1 MLRWSTQRAYDQYK
15 DHLVGQLTS
24 YFWPFGPFWTFLD
37 DFGPF
42 RPFLAILTIFGHF
55 DHFWWFWPFF
65 TIFHHFHNFYH
76 FYFQFEQ
83 VFLSQNS
90 WNLVTLYPLV
100 NPQLSSSVSLP
111 RTSICPAMN
120 LYPGSVSW
128 YHGICQCWSL
138 CSKNSYREHMLC
150 AVLILILT
158 IHLFQIFHIV
168 TMMHIM

>member
-1 MLRWSTQRAYDQYK
+1 MV
-15 DHLVGQLTS
+15 LVPLNVHS
-24 YFWPFGPFWTFLD
+24 Y
-37 DFGPF
+37 
-42 RPFLAILTIFGHF
+42 HQCF
-55 DHFWWFWPFF
+55 DHHQPSRGAVRLPQASCGFSSSGTLPFF